1 MVTRLDRP
9 PIETKVTIMTD
20 TIQNRRGVFKLAAA
34 GAVATAAVAAG
45 AVEAKAYQGNMER
58 ALSSLYDAL
67 ASLRE
72 STPNKGGHR
81 ETAIRLVQQA
91 IAETQAGIEYADAH
105 GGGAE

>member
-1 MVTRLDRP
+1 
-9 PIETKVTIMTD
+9 MTD
-20 TIQNRRGVFKLAAA
+20 TIQSRRGVFRIAAV
-34 GAVATAAVAAG
+34 GALATAAVASG
-45 AVEAKAYQGNMER
+45 AVEAEAYQGNMER

-91 IAETQAGIEYADAH
+91 IAETQAGIAFADAH
-105 GGGAE
+105 GGGGVE